1 MNELARFVS
10 VFSVSLFLAALS
22 LYTQG
27 YAADALLLLV
37 IAGTAIGV
45 LTLVL
50 ALARKRFSHRGDD

>member
-27 YAADALLLLV
+27 YAEDALLLLV
-37 IAGTAIGV
+37 VAGTAMGLLV
-45 LTLVL
+45 FVL
-50 ALARKRFSHRGDD
+50 AIARKRFSHSGGY